1 MKIVLGLALTVL
13 ISYLIGSV
21 NSAITICRIIK
32 KDDIR
37 KYGSGNA
44 GLTNVLRV
52 YGNGPAAV
60 TLLCDLAK
68 GVIAVVLCRVLVTDV
83 LHVTFFDNRLF
94 IGYVAG
100 LFVMLGHIFPVFYKF
115 HGGKGVLI
123 AATTLIAIDP
133 LTCLFSVLVFA
144 IILAVT
150 KYVSVGSICAA
161 FSYPLFTIIT
171 QSLRDMTGV
180 WQNAAMALVI
190 AFLITYMHKPNI
202 KRLKAG
208 TENKFSFSSKK

>member
-52 YGNGPAAV
+52 YGKGPAAV